1 MAVVRGVDGRV
12 VGECLDD
19 TLEPD
24 KVVRIAIN
32 YENASLKMLL
42 ERSRL
47 LGDLNSRLMAV
58 IFFLD
63 HTEGGGFGRLSDVL
77 IRCRLDLGLDVAGVE
92 VAQAVVGGYR
102 EGDLLN
108 LVRVAA

>member
-1 MAVVRGVDGRV
+1 MAIVRGVDGRV

-24 KVVRIAIN
+24 EAVCIAIN
-32 YENASLKMLL
+32 YENASLMRMHL

-58 IFFLD
+58 VFFID
-63 HTEGGGFGRLSDVL
+63 HTRGFEFRLT
-77 IRCRLDLGLDVAGVE
+77 LGLDEAGVK
-92 VAQAVVGGYR
+92 VAQAVVGGDR
-102 EGDLLN
+102 EGNLLN
-108 LVRVAA
+108 LVWAAA